1 MKLKDIDIN
10 KTVEDARA
18 LLKEEKNISASL
30 RAIFE
35 VLLLVITLLATKFK
49 LNSKNSSVPPSGDQN
64 RTRGSKDRKTGKNR
78 GGQPGHPG
86 HRLEKVVEPDEIKIL
101 KIDKKQLPKG
111 KYHESGYEARQV
123 INIRI
128 STIIT
133 EYRAQILKNESGQ
146 RFVAEFPFGVT
157 RDIQYGSKVKSHSVY
172 MSQFQLIPYNRIEDY
187 FADQMDI
194 ALSGGSIFNFNQE
207 AYKLLEKFD
216 LVAKHELIRSLIV
229 HSDETGINVD
239 KKRIWLHSASNRQWV
254 YFYPHAKR
262 GKEAMDEIGILPYF
276 KGTLC
281 HDHWKPYY
289 GYSCL
294 HALCNA
300 HHLRELTLAAD
311 DDKQQWAA
319 DIRALLIE
327 INAAVHDAGG
337 VLSSTLQLE
346 YGQKYDAILM
356 AGEIECPPPLPPDKP
371 KKGRIKKSK
380 SRNLLERLKDYR
392 EDVLRFMTVDLLPFT
407 NNTAENDIRMTKV
420 QQKIS
425 GCFRSIEGAY
435 IFCRVRSY
443 ILTCQKNGVSP
454 TEALDILFQ
463 GKLPDFI
470 EQAFQKMTVL
480 HANTSVM

>member
-1 MKLKDIDIN
+1 MKLKNIDIN

-18 LLKEEKNISASL
+18 LLKEEQNISASL

-35 VLLLVITLLATKFK
+35 VLLLVITLLAAKFK
-49 LNSKNSSVPPSGDQN
+49 LNSKNSSVPPSADPN
-64 RTRGSKDRKTGKNR
+64 RTRVSKDKKTAKKR

-86 HRLEKVVEPDEIKIL
+86 YRLEKVAEPDEIEIL
-101 KIDKKQLPKG
+101 KVDKKQLPKG
-111 KYHESGYEARQV
+111 KYHEAGYEARQA

-133 EYRAQILKNESGQ
+133 EYRAQILENEKGQ
-146 RFVAEFPFGVT
+146 RFMAEFPFGIT

-172 MSQFQLIPYNRIEDY
+172 MSQFQLIPYKRIEDY
-187 FADQMDI
+187 FSDQMDI

-207 AYKLLEKFD
+207 AYQLLEKFD
-216 LVAKHELIRSLIV
+216 LVAKYALIKSPII

-239 KKRIWLHSASNRQWV
+239 KKRIWLHSASNKGWV

-262 GKEAMDEIGILPYF
+262 GREAMDEINILPRF
-276 KGTLC
+276 KGILC

-289 GYSCL
+289 GYDCL

-300 HHLRELTLAAD
+300 HHLRELTLVAD
-311 DDKQQWAA
+311 EDKQQWAI
-319 DIRALLIE
+319 DIRALLVE
-327 INAAVHDAGG
+327 INATVHDSGG
-337 VLSSTLQLE
+337 VLSTTLQLE
-346 YGQKYDAILM
+346 YGKKYDAIIT
-356 AGEIECPPPLPPDKP
+356 AGEIECPVPPPPDTP

-380 SRNLLERLKDYR
+380 SRNLLERLRDYK

-425 GCFRSIEGAY
+425 GCFRSMEGAY

-443 ILTCQKNGVSP
+443 ILTCQKNGLSAS
-454 TEALDILFQ
+454 ESLDVLFQ
-463 GKLPDFI
+463 GKLPHFI
-470 EQAFQKMTVL
+470 ENEFKNIPA
-480 HANTSVM
+480 S

>member
-18 LLKEEKNISASL
+18 LLKEEQNISASL

-35 VLLLVITLLATKFK
+35 ILLLVITLLAPKFK
-49 LNSKNSSVPPSGDQN
+49 LNSKNSSVPPSADPN
-64 RTRGSKDRKTGKNR
+64 RTRGSKNGKTGKKR

-86 HRLEKVVEPDEIKIL
+86 YRLEKTAEPDEIEIL
-101 KIDKKQLPKG
+101 KIDEKRLPKG
-111 KYHESGYEARQV
+111 KYHEAGYEARQI

-133 EYRAQILKNESGQ
+133 EYRAQIVENEKGQ
-146 RFVAEFPFGVT
+146 RFMADFPFGVT
-157 RDIQYGSKVKSHSVY
+157 RDIQYGSKVKAHSVY

-216 LVAKHELIRSLIV
+216 LVAKHALIKSPII

-239 KKRIWLHSASNRQWV
+239 KKRTWLHSASNRQWV

-262 GKEAMDEIGILPYF
+262 GKEAMDEIEILPYF
-276 KGTLC
+276 KGILC

-289 GYSCL
+289 GYDCL

-311 DDKQQWAA
+311 EDKQQWAA
-319 DIRALLIE
+319 DIRILLTE
-327 INAAVHDAGG
+327 MNKAVHDAGG
-337 VLSSTLQLE
+337 VLSETLQVEYLE
-346 YGQKYDAILM
+346 KYDAIIT
-356 AGEIECPPPLPPDKP
+356 AGEIECPAPLPPDKP

-380 SRNLLERLKDYR
+380 SRNLLERLKDYK
-392 EDVLRFMTVDLLPFT
+392 EDVLRFMAVDLLPFT

-425 GCFRSIEGAY
+425 GCFRSMEGAY

-443 ILTCQKNGVSP
+443 ILTCQKNGVSA
-454 TEALDILFQ
+454 TESLDILFQ

-470 EQAFQKMTVL
+470 EHAFQNMPVSDV
-480 HANTSVM
+480 NTSGM